1 MSNHLKGIL
10 TVGLRRRREN
20 NNINSESSK
29 QDEQMKQFTA
39 FLSTILFV
47 IVVINTLIVSFI
59 SIWSDID
66 PIVLDKLQ
74 STILLTVIVLILS
87 FIINQSIE

>member
-1 MSNHLKGIL
+1 MAMLIL
-10 TVGLRRRREN
+10 ILLFI
-20 NNINSESSK
+20 NISSESSK
-29 QDEQMKQFTA
+29 QNGQMKKFTT
-39 FLSTILFV
+39 FLSIILFV
-47 IVVINTLIVSFI
+47 IVVISTLIVSFI

-74 STILLTVIVLILS
+74 STILLTAIVLILS